1 MIQGYT
7 LIIAEKPKAAKRIAE
22 AFGSYKQVSYKGVK
36 YWKLAYNNENI
47 IIVSAAGHLFGITGP
62 NIFPVYTMEWKP
74 LWEIDKRNLYTRKYI
89 NTISYFSKNAIKYI
103 NACDYDIEGSLI
115 GFILIEKFGD
125 VKKAKRMKLSA
136 LTKEEILRSYS
147 SLSELDINMV
157 NAGIAR
163 HKVDW
168 LWGINVSRAL
178 MISTRSVSG
187 KKVILSA
194 GRVQSPS
201 LIQIVNREIE
211 RSLYFPYPEFRIKIL
226 INLHN
231 KDFHVFLNKKFE
243 TIYDAKELISKLKND
258 KLIVASVSS
267 FKNKLLRPSPFNLID
282 LQLESGKF
290 FGYSPYRVERLAEE
304 LYLEGL
310 ISYPRTNSQRIPSTV
325 NLIEIMNGISKGPFR
340 SLLNTLNSL
349 TSGKYIVRQGEK
361 DDPAHPAI
369 YPTGYF
375 KKVSKE
381 AYKIYELIV
390 RRFLASISK
399 DAIIQKQNIVLRF
412 TENNVDLSLNLQ
424 NILYKGWL
432 NIYPYNIK
440 EDELIDIKEN
450 TEVNVK
456 KISLELSLTK
466 PLPRYNRISLLKWME
481 NVKIGTEATRGKI
494 IETLFLRKY
503 VESKG
508 KFIVPTKL
516 GITIA
521 EVLNDYF
528 SELTDIKMTSEM
540 ESKLNDIIYGKI
552 KCDDVVKEIK
562 DKIKNYIEEYNK
574 NKEKI
579 GNKISKGLGYFT
591 YNKCKFCDFETEKNG
606 LCKYHL
612 MALEKLKSGLLEWEE
627 KTGYNK
633 EVIISKLSKSKST
646 GKLILDLINNHYIMM

>member
-1 MIQGYT
+1 
-7 LIIAEKPKAAKRIAE
+7 
-22 AFGSYKQVSYKGVK
+22 
-36 YWKLAYNNENI
+36 
-47 IIVSAAGHLFGITGP
+47 
-62 NIFPVYTMEWKP
+62 MEWKP
-74 LWEIDKRNLYTRKYI
+74 LWEIEKKNFYTKKYI
-89 NTISYFSKNAIKYI
+89 NTIRYFSKNATRYI
-103 NACDYDIEGSLI
+103 NACDYDIEGSVI

-125 VKKAKRMKLSA
+125 IKKAKRMRLSA
-136 LTKEEILRSYS
+136 LTKEEILRSYTN
-147 SLSELDINMV
+147 LTELDINMV

-211 RSLYFPYPEFRIKIL
+211 RSLYFPFPEFRIKIHL
-226 INLHN
+226 NLDN
-231 KDFHVFLNKKFE
+231 KDFYVFLNRKFE
-243 TIYDAKELISKLKND
+243 TIYDAKQLISKLKDD
-258 KLIVASVSS
+258 KLIITSVSYT
-267 FKNKLLRPSPFNLID
+267 KNRLLRPPPFNLMD
-282 LQLESGKF
+282 LQLEASRF

-304 LYLEGL
+304 LYLDGL
-310 ISYPRTNSQRIPSTV
+310 ISYPRTNSQRIPHTV
-325 NLIEIMNGISKGPFR
+325 NLIQIVNGISKGPFKNI
-340 SLLNTLNSL
+340 LNILNNL
-349 TSGKYIVRQGEK
+349 TKGKYVVRQGEK
-361 DDPAHPAI
+361 EDPAHPAI

-375 KKVSKE
+375 KKVSSD

-390 RRFLASISK
+390 RRFLASIST
-399 DAIIQKQNIVLRF
+399 DAIIQRENITLKFVK
-412 TENNVDLSLNLQ
+412 NDVDLSLNLQ
-424 NILYKGWL
+424 NVLYRGWL
-432 NIYPYNIK
+432 DIYPYNVN
-440 EDELIDIKEN
+440 EDELVDVKEN
-450 TEVNVK
+450 SEVNVK

-466 PLPRYNRISLLKWME
+466 PLPRYNRTSLLKWME

-521 EVLNDYF
+521 EVLNEYF

-540 ESKLNDIIYGKI
+540 ESKLNDIIYGKV
-552 KCDDVVKEIK
+552 KCENVVEEIK
-562 DKIKNYIEEYNK
+562 EKISKYVEQYNK

-579 GNKISKGLGYFT
+579 GNKISKGLGYLP
-591 YNKCKFCDFETEKNG
+591 YNKCKFCDFEAEKDG

-612 MALEKLKSGLLEWEE
+612 MASEKLKIGISKWEE
-627 KTGYNK
+627 KTGYDK
-633 EVIISKLSKSKST
+633 KAIISKLSKSKST